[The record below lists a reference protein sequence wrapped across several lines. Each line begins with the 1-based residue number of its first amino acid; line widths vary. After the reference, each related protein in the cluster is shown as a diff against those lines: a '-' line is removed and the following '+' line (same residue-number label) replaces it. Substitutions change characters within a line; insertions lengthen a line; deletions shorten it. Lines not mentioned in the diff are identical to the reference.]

1 MLVKILI
8 TFTVIVILSQL
19 GSIFHVLPLV
29 AGSMFRPL
37 SAMSLENNVRV
48 ARERNATA
56 AILLVPAVLIVS
68 RWKLWS
74 PAFLDGFSQNAALG
88 IVAAVLLGWI
98 LVRELLRLWL
108 RPRRRPD
115 VYRCAGNGALSFFIL
130 GMLPALAGIGLMVL
144 FRANDSIIRYFLLI
158 TAGAFYLLYLL
169 HKVQILSLSCSALR
183 TFLYLCTLE
192 FLPLAILIVP
202 AMVF

>member
-8 TFTVIVILSQL
+8 TLTVLLVLSQL

-29 AGSMFRPL
+29 AGSLFRPL

-48 ARERNATA
+48 ARERNVTA
-56 AILLVPAVLIVS
+56 LILLVPAILIIG
-68 RWKLWS
+68 RWKVWN
-74 PAFLDGFSQNAALG
+74 PAFLEGFSQNAALG
-88 IVAAVLLGWI
+88 ILAAVAVGWI
-98 LVRELLRLWL
+98 ILRRLIALWL

-115 VYRCAGNGALSFFIL
+115 VYRCAVNGALSFFIL
-130 GMLPALAGIGLMVL
+130 GMLLALAGIGLMVL
-144 FRANDSIIRYFLLI
+144 FKANDNVVRYFLII

-192 FLPLAILIVP
+192 FLPLAILLVP
-202 AMVF
+202 AMVL